1 MACSKLGKNRVG
13 YQDKVQNLIESMD
26 NLQLN
31 FTDVQHLLCRGFAL
45 ILIELRLD
53 EASNHFVTA
62 LRQVP
67 HCVQALL
74 GLACLAYSRG
84 EYKMA
89 LGYFKSVL
97 LHRPQG
103 SMADVRV
110 GIAHCFVQLGDLD
123 RARRA
128 FELAL
133 EHNGHSINALIGI
146 AQLKLNQRQPN
157 STKEGVNL
165 LREAFEQNPHHPLVL
180 TWLSAH
186 CYYEGNYEK
195 LQLLA
200 GNAYRITDD
209 PLIQSQD
216 CFQLARCFHAMKN
229 YDLAFNFYGKSLN
242 EYPHSY
248 APTEFGIA
256 QIYVRRGDLVRGEEL
271 LKSVLNKLP
280 QQPQALRMLATFYS
294 QSGKFEAAV
303 ELINIAL
310 MHSPTNDY
318 DIWLGL
324 ADIYERKQLWQQS
337 LHAYEKAKY
346 IYQGLSES
354 PRDVPLTWRNNIAAL
369 QFYANQSKEALQT
382 LNAVMP
388 VTQDEHCESNML
400 TLKFNRARILEEL
413 RQDEQAENIY
423 KQLMREYP
431 NYTDSYLRLGAMA
444 YKRNKIDTALEFFNA
459 VLQRDEHN
467 KAARKLL
474 GICYCKQGS
483 VLHALNHYN
492 AIRRQ
497 PQHQHDSE
505 ILVSQGNVLLIQ
517 AQEDIAR
524 GQPEESRRNVENALQ
539 LFRKAL
545 EQNQCNLWATNGIAV
560 SLTLNGHLADG
571 EKMFELIVNT
581 SNRCTD
587 AILNIAHIALEQQQY
602 AKAIEMYRKY
612 LQEDLLPVN
621 KVQVMQY
628 LARSL
633 YQGGRFEEARDV
645 LIRARH
651 VAPQNRTL
659 LYNLAVAMK
668 QHSQSVFETK
678 LARQELQ
685 IAQRLEL
692 NRQSE
697 LQNRQIDLLNE
708 LKGKLNELSEKFNKS
723 ISLAPIQYPSSCA
736 EAAAGSRRSNVY
748 QIVVPSYSQYPFI
761 VSCDEKTQ
769 GGGWTTVLRRQ
780 DGSVD
785 FFLFWENYK
794 KGFGTLTGEF
804 FIGLQ
809 KLHFMTKAA
818 DQELLITM
826 EDSKGQRRF
835 AMYDRFAIGGEEEA
849 YKLTT
854 LGKYSGDAGD
864 SLQVHVGQK
873 FSTRDRDN
881 DSADKG
887 SCAEWHTGA
896 WWYSACHRRLEL
908 NRQSELLNELKGEFK
923 ESATK
928 QIRQNDLLNDVINKL
943 NELNQKFAKGTDLES
958 KIDLSRSE
966 QNRQID
972 LLNEL
977 QGEFKESATKQIR
990 QNGWLKVK
998 LNKITS
1004 LESKIDELREKFNKS
1019 ISLQPIQFPSSCGDV
1034 QAVNRR
1040 SGLRQI
1046 VVPGYSLQPTYV
1058 SCDEETQGG
1067 GWTTVLRRQDGSV
1080 DFFRFWED
1088 YKKGFGALTGEFF
1101 IGLQKLHFMTK
1112 AADQEL
1118 LITMDFKGQRRLAMY
1133 DRFAIGG
1140 EEEAYKLTTLGKYSG
1155 DAGDSLRSHVGQ
1167 KFSTRDR
1174 DNDSADKGSCAEWHT
1189 GAWWYNGCHDS
1200 HLMGNY
1206 NDNTFGK
1213 GVIWAT
1219 STGNSSSLNS
1229 VQMMI
1234 RPKKE

>member
-1 MACSKLGKNRVG
+1 MYNMASQRDISNTLRTAQMALGAIPRDVQTNTDGPLRERITKAWAYYNRNHIRDFEAVLENALTLEVSSLPAYQNDLLRIYALLTGHFVRMACSKLGKNRVG

-685 IAQRLEL
+685 IAQRFFVYLGQTKEETLRHSRWVLNAQKLSIECRQLLENATEKL
-692 NRQSE
+692 EDNR
-697 LQNRQIDLLNE
+697 
-708 LKGKLNELSEKFNKS
+708 LKKEPN
-723 ISLAPIQYPSSCA
+723 
-736 EAAAGSRRSNVY
+736 
-748 QIVVPSYSQYPFI
+748 QIVFDVKSAQI
-761 VSCDEKTQ
+761 KEKDKNEQ
-769 GGGWTTVLRRQ
+769 NTTI
-780 DGSVD
+780 
-785 FFLFWENYK
+785 E
-794 KGFGTLTGEF
+794 
-804 FIGLQ
+804 
-809 KLHFMTKAA
+809 
-818 DQELLITM
+818 
-826 EDSKGQRRF
+826 
-835 AMYDRFAIGGEEEA
+835 
-849 YKLTT
+849 TT
-854 LGKYSGDAGD
+854 
-864 SLQVHVGQK
+864 
-873 FSTRDRDN
+873 
-881 DSADKG
+881 
-887 SCAEWHTGA
+887 
-896 WWYSACHRRLEL
+896 
-908 NRQSELLNELKGEFK
+908 
-923 ESATK
+923 
-928 QIRQNDLLNDVINKL
+928 
-943 NELNQKFAKGTDLES
+943 
-958 KIDLSRSE
+958 SE
-966 QNRQID
+966 QIKSKSHKKKHKSKD
-972 LLNEL
+972 LDDD
-977 QGEFKESATKQIR
+977 KEATAKKR
-990 QNGWLKVK
+990 KK
-998 LNKITS
+998 DK
-1004 LESKIDELREKFNKS
+1004 KMKKPEKS
-1019 ISLQPIQFPSSCGDV
+1019 
-1034 QAVNRR
+1034 
-1040 SGLRQI
+1040 
-1046 VVPGYSLQPTYV
+1046 
-1058 SCDEETQGG
+1058 
-1067 GWTTVLRRQDGSV
+1067 
-1080 DFFRFWED
+1080 
-1088 YKKGFGALTGEFF
+1088 
-1101 IGLQKLHFMTK
+1101 
-1112 AADQEL
+1112 
-1118 LITMDFKGQRRLAMY
+1118 
-1133 DRFAIGG
+1133 
-1140 EEEAYKLTTLGKYSG
+1140 
-1155 DAGDSLRSHVGQ
+1155 
-1167 KFSTRDR
+1167 
-1174 DNDSADKGSCAEWHT
+1174 
-1189 GAWWYNGCHDS
+1189 
-1200 HLMGNY
+1200 
-1206 NDNTFGK
+1206 
-1213 GVIWAT
+1213 
-1219 STGNSSSLNS
+1219 
-1229 VQMMI
+1229 
-1234 RPKKE
+1234 